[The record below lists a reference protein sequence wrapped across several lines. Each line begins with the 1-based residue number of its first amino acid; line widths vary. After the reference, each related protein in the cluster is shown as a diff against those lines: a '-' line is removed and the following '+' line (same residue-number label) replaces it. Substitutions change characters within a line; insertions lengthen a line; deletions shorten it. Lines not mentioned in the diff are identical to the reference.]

1 MSETIPANTKS
12 KKWSWITILIGL
24 VICLAGVFSFS
35 DDETVNDAL
44 TEAGASQI
52 ASVIASEGPSSASA
66 VLSAAEVLDGVVKA
80 RVGDPRAIS
89 EIMQKKLSEMEVSFD
104 FRPIISAVM
113 NQINLAHAK
122 SETEEQFLHKV
133 ELIARGLKN
142 GCMTH

>member
-1 MSETIPANTKS
+1 MSETNTTTKS
-12 KKWSWITILIGL
+12 KKRNWVAILIGL

-35 DDETVNDAL
+35 EDENVNDAMV
-44 TEAGASQI
+44 EAGASQI

-66 VLSAAEVLDGVVKA
+66 VLSAADVLDGVVKA

-89 EIMQKKLSEMEVSFD
+89 EIMQQKMSELETGLD
-104 FRPIISAVM
+104 FRPIITTVM

-133 ELIARGLKN
+133 ELIARGLRN

>member
-1 MSETIPANTKS
+1 M
-12 KKWSWITILIGL
+12 
-24 VICLAGVFSFS
+24 
-35 DDETVNDAL
+35 
-44 TEAGASQI
+44 TEAGASQL

>member
-1 MSETIPANTKS
+1 MSEYIPVNTKS
-12 KKWSWITILIGL
+12 KKWNWITILIGVL
-24 VICLAGVFSFS
+24 ICLAGVFSFS
-35 DDETVNDAL
+35 DDEMVNDAM

-89 EIMQKKLSEMEVSFD
+89 DIMQKKLSEMEVSFD
-104 FRPIISAVM
+104 FRPIFSAVM

-133 ELIARGLKN
+133 GLIARGLKN

>member
-1 MSETIPANTKS
+1 MSETNTTTKL
-12 KKWSWITILIGL
+12 KKRNWVAILIGL

-35 DDETVNDAL
+35 ENENVNDAMV
-44 TEAGASQI
+44 EAGASQI
-52 ASVIASEGPSSASA
+52 ASAIASEGPSSASA
-66 VLSAAEVLDGVVKA
+66 VLSAAEVLDVVAKA

-89 EIMQKKLSEMEVSFD
+89 EILQKKLSELETGMD

-133 ELIARGLKN
+133 ELIAKGLRT